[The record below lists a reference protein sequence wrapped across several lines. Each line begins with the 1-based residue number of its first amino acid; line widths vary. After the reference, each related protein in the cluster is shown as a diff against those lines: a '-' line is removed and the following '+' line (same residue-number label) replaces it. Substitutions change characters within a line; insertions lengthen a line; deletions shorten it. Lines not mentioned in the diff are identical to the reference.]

1 MQINLLYTLCFFETC
16 SYTHSIRPY
25 YPPKPPSSRAAE
37 RNINAILDP
46 WEFAGVTTA
55 RTIRIIGHP
64 TPAAEAEIINIIM
77 FEKMYANWPKGHLLV
92 TKE

>member
-1 MQINLLYTLCFFETC
+1 MKCAI
-16 SYTHSIRPY
+16 HSFHPAILPAHI
-25 YPPKPPSSRAAE
+25 PSFRAAE

-64 TPAAEAEIINIIM
+64 TPAEAEIINIIT
-77 FEKMYANWPKGHLLV
+77 FEKMYANWPKV
-92 TKE
+92 TFSDKRVRKIDVN